1 MRVTQFTLFNGPIT
15 TDGYSQAIDLQM
27 VTGFAVQASTTNTL
41 TASIS
46 LHVCTEQN
54 PINWVPLDT
63 QATGGASSQFIWNS
77 STAGYRWIRMFIS
90 FGGGSGRCDAVL
102 NCKGRR

>member
-27 VTGFAVQASTTNTL
+27 VTGFAVQASTSNTL
-41 TASIS
+41 TATIS
-46 LHVCTEQN
+46 LHVCTEQV
-54 PINWVPLDT
+54 PVHWVPLDT
-63 QATGGASSQFIWNS
+63 QATGGTASNFLWNA
-77 STAGYRWIRMFIS
+77 STAGYRWIRMFVS
-90 FGGGSGRCDAVL
+90 FGGGEGSLSAVL